1 MGSVFFGEG
10 GARSFRFFY
19 KPEGVGLFEL
29 PAEGRSFA
37 FIFQYHEEGGAGA
50 CHQDGAGKGV
60 KGAGGFPEDGVQRE
74 KGRFKIIGQG
84 GKEKGKVS
92 CLKGFDAAAGIV
104 FQALW
109 KGVDGGVGSGGGFRG
124 LGADDEEALILL
136 LPRLVSAQTEG
147 ELRVQR
153 GGTCE
158 RPVMAMNRDS
168 LGLDTLRRID
178 TVGND
183 LMALRGAGRE
193 GNVILEVAGFGITLG
208 RAPEPEY
215 ADVVTRSGR
224 VKLYLFNCGEFGFSQ
239 LVGVDY
245 DGYAPE
251 EKGFLDQKLGSSI
264 HVAASVLQVQVALNR
279 NRTFYFATDLNFAVD
294 NYRLSDA
301 HIRLGYEHGRLLPV
315 ALDEPADKSK
325 FVTSSLGIPLR
336 LIYKPFRNF
345 QVSAIAYSDFGIE
358 LTSLHKK
365 PKVQYELS
373 GLRTYQFG
381 VGGAVSYSG
390 VGVFVRY
397 GVTPLFKKGGGP
409 ECHTLSFG
417 ISLLM

>member
-1 MGSVFFGEG
+1 MK
-10 GARSFRFFY
+10 R
-19 KPEGVGLFEL
+19 LL
-29 PAEGRSFA
+29 
-37 FIFQYHEEGGAGA
+37 
-50 CHQDGAGKGV
+50 
-60 KGAGGFPEDGVQRE
+60 
-74 KGRFKIIGQG
+74 
-84 GKEKGKVS
+84 
-92 CLKGFDAAAGIV
+92 L
-104 FQALW
+104 
-109 KGVDGGVGSGGGFRG
+109 
-124 LGADDEEALILL
+124 ALILL

-409 ECHTLSFG
+409 ECHTLSSAFRCSCNYNHG
-417 ISLLM
+417 IHETIVIDICPLPLPAAVCIGAEQLRGRFLPAVRCLRRIYQRAAGAEDDADDEPSGRAKGG

>member
-1 MGSVFFGEG
+1 
-10 GARSFRFFY
+10 
-19 KPEGVGLFEL
+19 
-29 PAEGRSFA
+29 
-37 FIFQYHEEGGAGA
+37 
-50 CHQDGAGKGV
+50 
-60 KGAGGFPEDGVQRE
+60 
-74 KGRFKIIGQG
+74 
-84 GKEKGKVS
+84 
-92 CLKGFDAAAGIV
+92 
-104 FQALW
+104 
-109 KGVDGGVGSGGGFRG
+109 
-124 LGADDEEALILL
+124 
-136 LPRLVSAQTEG
+136 
-147 ELRVQR
+147 
-153 GGTCE
+153 
-158 RPVMAMNRDS
+158 
-168 LGLDTLRRID
+168 
-178 TVGND
+178 
-183 LMALRGAGRE
+183 
-193 GNVILEVAGFGITLG
+193 
-208 RAPEPEY
+208 
-215 ADVVTRSGR
+215 
-224 VKLYLFNCGEFGFSQ
+224 
-239 LVGVDY
+239 
-245 DGYAPE
+245 
-251 EKGFLDQKLGSSI
+251 
-264 HVAASVLQVQVALNR
+264 VQVALNR

>member
-1 MGSVFFGEG
+1 MK
-10 GARSFRFFY
+10 R
-19 KPEGVGLFEL
+19 LL
-29 PAEGRSFA
+29 
-37 FIFQYHEEGGAGA
+37 
-50 CHQDGAGKGV
+50 
-60 KGAGGFPEDGVQRE
+60 
-74 KGRFKIIGQG
+74 
-84 GKEKGKVS
+84 
-92 CLKGFDAAAGIV
+92 L
-104 FQALW
+104 
-109 KGVDGGVGSGGGFRG
+109 
-124 LGADDEEALILL
+124 ALILL

-251 EKGFLDQKLGSSI
+251 EKGSRPEAGEF
-264 HVAASVLQVQVALNR
+264 NPCR
-279 NRTFYFATDLNFAVD
+279 
-294 NYRLSDA
+294 
-301 HIRLGYEHGRLLPV
+301 
-315 ALDEPADKSK
+315 
-325 FVTSSLGIPLR
+325 SLG
-336 LIYKPFRNF
+336 F
-345 QVSAIAYSDFGIE
+345 
-358 LTSLHKK
+358 T
-365 PKVQYELS
+365 
-373 GLRTYQFG
+373 
-381 VGGAVSYSG
+381 GAGCSEPQPYI
-390 VGVFVRY
+390 
-397 GVTPLFKKGGGP
+397 LF
-409 ECHTLSFG
+409 CHRFEFCRG
-417 ISLLM
+417 

>member
-1 MGSVFFGEG
+1 MK
-10 GARSFRFFY
+10 R
-19 KPEGVGLFEL
+19 LL
-29 PAEGRSFA
+29 
-37 FIFQYHEEGGAGA
+37 
-50 CHQDGAGKGV
+50 
-60 KGAGGFPEDGVQRE
+60 
-74 KGRFKIIGQG
+74 
-84 GKEKGKVS
+84 
-92 CLKGFDAAAGIV
+92 L
-104 FQALW
+104 
-109 KGVDGGVGSGGGFRG
+109 
-124 LGADDEEALILL
+124 ALILL

-245 DGYAPE
+245 DGYSPE
-251 EKGFLDQKLGSSI
+251 EKGFLDHKLGSSI

>member
-1 MGSVFFGEG
+1 MK
-10 GARSFRFFY
+10 R
-19 KPEGVGLFEL
+19 LL
-29 PAEGRSFA
+29 
-37 FIFQYHEEGGAGA
+37 
-50 CHQDGAGKGV
+50 
-60 KGAGGFPEDGVQRE
+60 
-74 KGRFKIIGQG
+74 
-84 GKEKGKVS
+84 
-92 CLKGFDAAAGIV
+92 L
-104 FQALW
+104 
-109 KGVDGGVGSGGGFRG
+109 
-124 LGADDEEALILL
+124 ALILL
-136 LPRLVSAQTEG
+136 LPWLVSAQTEG

-183 LMALRGAGRE
+183 LMALRGADRE

-215 ADVVTRSGR
+215 ADVVTRSGS

-279 NRTFYFATDLNFAVD
+279 NRTLYFATDLNFAVD